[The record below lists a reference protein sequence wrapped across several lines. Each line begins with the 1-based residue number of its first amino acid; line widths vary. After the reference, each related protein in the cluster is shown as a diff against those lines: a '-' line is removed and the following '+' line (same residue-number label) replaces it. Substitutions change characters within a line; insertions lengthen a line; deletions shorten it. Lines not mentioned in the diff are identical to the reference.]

1 MVLGVSGTK
10 TNMKDGAIFR
20 NIPLVDKLGQQLHLN
35 EQWDLNQNNKSL
47 PLGFK
52 SSNALGLG

>member
-1 MVLGVSGTK
+1 MILGVSGTK

-47 PLGFK
+47 PFK
-52 SSNALGLG
+52 RSSALGLG